1 MACWR
6 CDDTGQAVTRQ
17 EPYEFTYQGRTI
29 TTKTYTYVTP
39 CGVCERG
46 ARIQA
51 ARVLKG
57 IMREARRESV
67 A

>member
-1 MACWR
+1 MSCWR
-6 CDDTGQAVTRQ
+6 CDDTGQCVTRT

-29 TTKTYTYVTP
+29 HKTRTYVSP

-46 ARIQA
+46 QRIAA
-51 ARVLKG
+51 ARLRKG
-57 IMREARRESV
+57 ILGDRQTQEPA